1 MEKRMLKVRVETIDS
16 DDTEEIVIKCHEIN
30 AEVLELMKKLQ
41 VNDAKPTSLVGTK
54 DEQIYTIK
62 LKDILYIEA
71 TENKT
76 FIYCADDFF
85 ESKLKL
91 YELEEILIMSDIGV
105 DTATSIISN
114 LRDRIKKERLE
125 SEESVKSALKEE
137 MKSILDKEDNSLKL
151 ETSPAV
157 ILVVG
162 VNGVGK
168 TTSVAKMA
176 KLIT

>member
-16 DDTEEIVIKCHEIN
+16 SETEEIVIKCHEIN
-30 AEVLELMKKLQ
+30 AEVLEIMKKLQ
-41 VNDAKPTSLVGTK
+41 VNDSRPTSLVGTK

-91 YELEEILIMSDIGV
+91 YEIEELLSGSSFFRCSKSMILHASKINYVSPAFNGRFEARLINDERI
-105 DTATSIISN
+105 IISRQYVPN
-114 LRDRIKKERLE
+114 LKK
-125 SEESVKSALKEE
+125 
-137 MKSILDKEDNSLKL
+137 ILG
-151 ETSPAV
+151 
-157 ILVVG
+157 I
-162 VNGVGK
+162 
-168 TTSVAKMA
+168 
-176 KLIT
+176 

>member
-1 MEKRMLKVRVETIDS
+1 MIKVRVETIDK
-16 DDTEEIVIKCHEIN
+16 DDTEEVVIKCHEIT

-41 VNDAKPTSLVGTK
+41 ASEAKPTSLVATK

-91 YELEEILIMSDIGV
+91 YEI
-105 DTATSIISN
+105 
-114 LRDRIKKERLE
+114 
-125 SEESVKSALKEE
+125 
-137 MKSILDKEDNSLKL
+137 
-151 ETSPAV
+151 
-157 ILVVG
+157 
-162 VNGVGK
+162 
-168 TTSVAKMA
+168 
-176 KLIT
+176 